1 MDPLGD
7 GRDARP
13 SSLQTPE
20 SQGKLHRSPPL
31 KAVIALAMRLRHAF
45 FSAQAINRRD
55 WDDLISQVINLDIL
69 ITPSAR

>member
-7 GRDARP
+7 DRDARP

-20 SQGKLHRSPPL
+20 SQGNFHRSPPL
-31 KAVIALAMRLRHAF
+31 KAVIALAMRLRQALF
-45 FSAQAINRRD
+45 AAQAISRRD

-69 ITPSAR
+69 ITPFDR